1 MPRTPLHPRHAV
13 PRLMEA
19 LADSPVVLV
28 HGPRQCGK
36 TTLAR
41 AFGEAQGYRYV
52 SFDDDVTRDA
62 AIADPA
68 GFIANQPEHVILD
81 EVQRVP
87 SLFTALKMAVDH
99 NRLPGRF
106 LLTGSSHLLLVPQ
119 LADSLAGR
127 MEVLRLHPLS
137 QAELQQ
143 EAPQF
148 LDHLFAGRF
157 PATSVDRLGDEL
169 ADRIVAGGFPPALAR
184 APGRRRADWY
194 DNYIDALVQRDLRE
208 LARISS
214 LDTLPRLLT
223 LAAAQTGRL
232 LNVTNLASAF
242 KLSRPTIN
250 DYLTLLAHVFLLDR
264 LQPWHLN
271 PKSRLVKTPKLHFVD
286 TGLACALLETDAAAL
301 RADRMLLGLL
311 LETFV
316 LQELKR
322 HGASHEHRH
331 KFHHYRDKDGLEVD
345 IVISRGRQAL
355 AGVEVKAGATV
366 KNADFRGLRK
376 LQRIAED
383 RFVGGAVVYDGEQC
397 VGFGDNLY
405 AVPVRMLWENE
416 PPPLAT
422 PAVVSP

>member
-1 MPRTPLHPRHAV
+1 MPRNSLHPRHAM
-13 PRLMEA
+13 PRLAEA
-19 LADSPVVLV
+19 LADSPAVLV

-41 AFGEAQGYRYV
+41 TFGEARGYRYV
-52 SFDDDVTRDA
+52 SFDDDVTRAA
-62 AIADPA
+62 AIADPG
-68 GFIANQPEHVILD
+68 GFIAEQPERVILD

-87 SLFTALKMAVDH
+87 SLFTALKMAVDR

-106 LLTGSSHLLLVPQ
+106 LLTGSSHLLLVPR

-127 MEVLRLHPLS
+127 MDVLQLHPLS
-137 QAELQQ
+137 QAELQR
-143 EAPQF
+143 EVPQF
-148 LDHLFAGRF
+148 LDRLFAGGF
-157 PATSVDRLGDEL
+157 PATSVHRIGDEL
-169 ADRIVAGGFPPALAR
+169 ADRICAGGFPPALAR
-184 APGRRRADWY
+184 ARGRRRADWY

-232 LNVTNLASAF
+232 LNVANLASAF
-242 KLSRPTIN
+242 KLSRPTID
-250 DYLTLLAHVFLLDR
+250 DYLTLLAHVFTLDR
-264 LQPWHLN
+264 VPPWHVN

-286 TGLACALLETDAAAL
+286 TGLACALLDADAAAL

-322 HGASHEHRH
+322 HGAYHERRH
-331 KFHHYRDKDGLEVD
+331 TFHHYRDKDGLEVD
-345 IVISRGRQAL
+345 VVIARGHQSL

-366 KNADFRGLRK
+366 KAADFRGLRK
-376 LQRIAED
+376 LQRLAGD
-383 RFVGGAVVYDGEQC
+383 GFAGGAVVYDGEHC
-397 VGFGDNLY
+397 VGFGDKLY

-416 PPPLAT
+416 PQPLA
-422 PAVVSP
+422 

>member
-1 MPRTPLHPRHAV
+1 MSRIPLHPRHAA
-13 PRLMEA
+13 PRLAEA
-19 LADSPVVLV
+19 LADSPAVLV

-36 TTLAR
+36 TTLVR
-41 AFGEAQGYRYV
+41 TFGEAQGYRYV
-52 SFDDDVTRDA
+52 SFDDDVAREA

-68 GFIANQPEHVILD
+68 GFIANQPERVILD

-87 SLFTALKMAVDH
+87 SLFTALKMAVDR

-127 MEVLRLHPLS
+127 MEVLQLHPLS
-137 QAELQQ
+137 QAELQHC
-143 EAPQF
+143 EPQF
-148 LDHLFAGRF
+148 LDRLFAGRF

-169 ADRIVAGGFPPALAR
+169 ADRISAGGFPPALAR
-184 APGRRRADWY
+184 TAGRRRTDWY

-242 KLSRPTIN
+242 KLSRPTID

-264 LQPWHLN
+264 LPPWHVN

-286 TGLACALLETDAAAL
+286 TGLACALLEADAAAL

-322 HGASHEHRH
+322 HDASHERRH
-331 KFHHYRDKDGLEVD
+331 TFCHFRDKDGLEVD
-345 IVISRGRQAL
+345 VVISRGRHAL
-355 AGVEVKAGATV
+355 AGVEVKASATV
-366 KNADFRGLRK
+366 KAGDFNGLRK
-376 LQRIAED
+376 LQRLAED
-383 RFVGGAVVYDGEQC
+383 RFAGGAVVYDGEQC
-397 VGFGDNLY
+397 VGFGDKLY

-416 PPPLAT
+416 PPPLA
-422 PAVVSP
+422 